1 MGFLNILIVAA
12 VIRANVPSE
21 PTKRLVKLYP
31 AEVFFAL
38 VPVFIISPFAKTTVK
53 PDTTVLIVPYL
64 TAIVPDAE
72 VEVKDLAGDDNHYA
86 ATVTSSLFEG
96 KTKVNQHKMVYDALE
111 GKMGGVLHALSLT
124 TLTPKN

>member
-1 MGFLNILIVAA
+1 MGMKKEEIIDMIV
-12 VIRANVPSE
+12 
-21 PTKRLVKLYP
+21 K
-31 AEVFFAL
+31 AL
-38 VPVFIISPFAKTTVK
+38 
-53 PDTTVLIVPYL
+53 
-64 TAIVPDAE
+64 PDAK

-96 KTKVNQHKMVYDALE
+96 KTKLNQHKMVYDALQ